1 MEDVSVRASRVSAVG
16 KPWEGPV
23 ITPFVI
29 APDVIVD
36 LIMAN
41 GRAGSHAARLF
52 DAIAADQEAGRAHR
66 PAYVAGITI
75 PTIAYLAGTSAGP
88 TNARGI
94 LVDLLRLVHVVPM
107 NNADYL
113 EAIGF
118 TRVEYD
124 EALQFV
130 ACRAAGAKYLVTRN
144 DYGMKR
150 TPVHRRTPGE
160 MLPLFR
166 E

>member
-1 MEDVSVRASRVSAVG
+1 MEDVRVRATRWSGVG

-41 GRAGSHAARLF
+41 GQAGAEAALLF
-52 DAIAADQEAGRAHR
+52 DAIGADREARRDHR
-66 PAYVAGITI
+66 RAYVAGITI

-88 TNARGI
+88 TYARGI
-94 LVDLLRLVHVVPM
+94 LLDLLRLVTVVQM
-107 NNADYL
+107 NNTDYL
-113 EAIGF
+113 EAVSF
-118 TRVEYD
+118 RSVHYD

-130 ACRAAGAKYLVTRN
+130 ACRAVGAKYLVTRN
-144 DYGMKR
+144 DYGLKR
-150 TPVHRRTPGE
+150 MPVQHRTAGE
-160 MLPLFR
+160 MMPLFR